1 MAELEGVYAIW
12 LREVK
17 IYFRE
22 KERFVASIVSP
33 LLWIFGFGAG
43 LGATVAIAGVNYQ
56 TYVFPGI
63 MVMTVLFTSVFYGL
77 YVIWD
82 RKLDFLKEVMVSPL
96 SRRWVF
102 IGKMLGG
109 VTDALIQSMVL
120 FAIALLLQIPLTP
133 AGFVASLVILFLT
146 AACMTSIGLFFG
158 AMLSSIESFQL
169 VSNFVVWPLFLFSGA
184 LFPISNLPSWLRV
197 LTFIDPLTYA
207 VDGLRGTML
216 GAAAF
221 PFVVDVGVLLVAWVL
236 AMGLGSWAFEKMGK
250 L

>member
-1 MAELEGVYAIW
+1 MSELEGIYAIW
-12 LREVK
+12 LREIT

-22 KERFVASIVSP
+22 KERFIASVVSP

-82 RKLDFLKEVMVSPL
+82 RKLDFLKEVLVSPL
-96 SRRWVF
+96 SRRSVF
-102 IGKMLGG
+102 VGKMLGG
-109 VTDALIQSMVL
+109 VSDALIQSMVL
-120 FAIALLLQIPLTP
+120 FIIALLLRIPLTP
-133 AGFVASLVILFLT
+133 AGFAASLVAIFLT

-158 AMLSSIESFQL
+158 AILSSMESFQL

-184 LFPISNLPSWLRV
+184 LFPISNLPSWLQV
-197 LTFIDPLTYA
+197 ATFIDPLTYA
-207 VDGLRGTML
+207 VDALRGTML
-216 GAAAF
+216 GTGVF
-221 PFVVDVGVLLVAWVL
+221 SFGLDVGVLMVFCIL
-236 AMGLGSWAFEKMGK
+236 AIGIGSWAFERMGK

>member
-1 MAELEGVYAIW
+1 MGELEGIYAIW
-12 LREVK
+12 LREAK

-22 KERFVASIVSP
+22 KERFVASVVSP

-43 LGATVAIAGVNYQ
+43 LGASVAIGGINYQ

-82 RKLDFLKEVMVSPL
+82 RKLDFLKAVLVSPL
-96 SRRWVF
+96 SRRSVF
-102 IGKMLGG
+102 AGKMLGG
-109 VTDALIQSMVL
+109 VTDAIIQSLVL
-120 FAIALLLQIPLTP
+120 FVVALFLKIPLTP
-133 AGFVASLVILFLT
+133 IGFAASLVAVFFT

-158 AMLSSIESFQL
+158 AILSSIESFQL

-184 LFPISNLPSWLRV
+184 LFPISNLPEWLRV

-207 VDGLRGTML
+207 VDALRGTML
-216 GAAAF
+216 GSGVF
-221 PFVVDVGVLLVAWVL
+221 PFALDISVLFAFCLLAVGAG
-236 AMGLGSWAFEKMGK
+236 AWAFGRMGK
-250 L
+250 I